1 MAAAVA
7 KAKEDGVNHFK
18 ILGQWW
24 KEIDPE
30 ERVKYISC
38 IEWLRDIFIYQ
49 NGSLP
54 KILFSTDGF
63 WVKVD
68 FALDLASVNRKKVSV
83 EKEIY
88 GSEPGGML
96 LDIKILTTK

>member
-30 ERVKYISC
+30 LKEKY
-38 IEWLRDIFIYQ
+38 
-49 NGSLP
+49 N
-54 KILFSTDGF
+54 TD
-63 WVKVD
+63 KD
-68 FALDLASVNRKKVSV
+68 FVHNVVAAAPAKKS
-83 EKEIY
+83 K
-88 GSEPGGML
+88 
-96 LDIKILTTK
+96 K